1 MNEAVAAQR
10 DREIRL
16 QHRLK
21 TLGHRFY
28 DPPEALLKQWNE
40 FFLRFNGYTIGQ
52 HSVEYALLLLA
63 GDDNVYVIDDA
74 IEANRIIRRVL
85 EHQVLDPEDE
95 RFGNFRWMT
104 HWDRVKDRNA
114 VSFLAPGL
122 AHAYMAFGEKLEDET
137 RDALERAFEPMLAG
151 AFGHGATWSYTN
163 IWALNLGATVALA
176 RILDDAEAH
185 ERAVASFD
193 EWVEHT
199 SAGGMHEFN
208 SPTYTSVTMSGIE
221 HAWAHTPDE
230 AFRARLER
238 ALDYFSYQLAVNLF
252 STGFPAGAASRAYSR
267 DLLRGNGLGTYW
279 AHVKFG
285 TPLRDCPEDE
295 QHQARLTPINY
306 TLHGY
311 VPPRAARGLATSNRE
326 DTILDRTVPL
336 NSRRTHMMRP
346 GWSLASQ
353 TVPRVGGHSPSPY
366 LLLVRDSHD
375 NRASVVIAP
384 DETFTHRPCAGFD
397 SVQEGGRVLGRLHC
411 EPTDE
416 ERTKAAADPEYICE
430 PRVLFGR
437 REAIE
442 QVRVGNVDWGG
453 APVAVE
459 PGQALAVQ
467 YAGLQ
472 IGLIALP
479 LAQDGTLVE
488 GRMTLAFGEDDEL
501 RLNVLMFGD
510 DAEPVDVL
518 VLVDAR
524 DPDGDLGD
532 YAAWLRGWELVREGA
547 GEHPSLSAMHPD
559 APALRWPMQDDPL
572 GDALHSSSA
581 LTIMPGDLKAW
592 IDGELQIEALSAK

>member
-1 MNEAVAAQR
+1 MNDAVAAQR
-10 DREIRL
+10 DREVRL

-28 DPPEALLKQWNE
+28 DPPEALLRQWNE

-63 GDDNVYVIDDA
+63 GDDNVYVIDDE

-95 RFGNFRWMT
+95 RYGNFLWMT

-114 VSFLAPGL
+114 VSFIAPGL
-122 AHAYMAFGEKLEDET
+122 AHAYMAYGEKLEDET
-137 RDALERAFEPMLAG
+137 RAALERAFEPMLAG
-151 AFGHGATWSYTN
+151 VFGHGATWSYTN

-176 RILDDAEAH
+176 RVLDDADAH

-199 SAGGMHEFN
+199 SEDGMHEYN
-208 SPTYTSVTMSGIE
+208 SPTYTPVTMSGIE
-221 HAWAHTPDE
+221 YAWAYTPDE
-230 AFRARLER
+230 RFRGRLER
-238 ALDYFSYQLAVNLF
+238 ALDYLSYQLAVNLMPN
-252 STGFPAGAASRAYSR
+252 GFPAGAASRAYSR
-267 DLLRGNGLGTYW
+267 DLVRGTGHGTYW

-285 TPLRDCPEDE
+285 TPLRDVPEAE

-311 VPPRAARGLATSNRE
+311 VPPRGARELATSHRE
-326 DTILDRTVPL
+326 DTVLDRTVPL
-336 NSRRTHMMRP
+336 DSRRTHVVRP

-353 TVPRVGGHSPSPY
+353 TVPRVKGHSPSPF
-366 LLLVRDSHD
+366 LLLVRDTD
-375 NRASVVIAP
+375 AERASVVIAP

-416 ERTKAAADPEYICE
+416 ERAKAAADPAYICE

-453 APVAVE
+453 QPVAVE
-459 PGQALAVQ
+459 PGQAIAVQ
-467 YAGLQ
+467 YEGLQ
-472 IGLIALP
+472 VGLIALP
-479 LAQDGTLVE
+479 LHADGAPGR
-488 GRMTLAFGEDDEL
+488 GRMTLAFGADDEL

-518 VLVDAR
+518 VLVDAH
-524 DPDGDLGD
+524 DPVGDLGD
-532 YAAWLRGWELVREGA
+532 YAAWLREWELAREGA
-547 GEHPSLSAMHPD
+547 GDHPRLSATHSD
-559 APALRWPMQDDPL
+559 AADLRWPMQDDPL
-572 GDALHSSSA
+572 GEALHRSA
-581 LTIMPGDLKAW
+581 GLTIMPGDVKAW
-592 IDGELQIEALSAK
+592 IDGEFQIEWAGRA